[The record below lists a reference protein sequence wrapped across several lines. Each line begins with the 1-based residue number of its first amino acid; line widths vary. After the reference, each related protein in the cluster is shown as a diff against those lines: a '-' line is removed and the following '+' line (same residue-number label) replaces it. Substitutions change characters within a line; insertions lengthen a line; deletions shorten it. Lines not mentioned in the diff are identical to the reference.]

1 LAKIKVQVTTPGA
14 KAAADALLKLSAA
27 ERKVALEAAG
37 MSRAMKKTGRA
48 GKAASSSMLAGFS
61 KVGGALVGIGSAA
74 AAIAGSVRLIRT
86 EFERL
91 KAVDTGAFTA
101 QATLGNVVGKF
112 IVNNPQTSAADVS
125 SLRAMMRE
133 AGEPLG
139 AGGGAL
145 AMSALMALRGQTPG
159 ASSEDQIAAIRVAA
173 KLKAID
179 PDIDMASFSA
189 NAIKLQESARRGG
202 QELTTDQA
210 FKTMLFTGSRAGG
223 DISELSGAMI
233 RLTGAEGLATGNDLQ
248 ELLSLFAFGTAET
261 GDVTGKPTASTVS
274 TLLTRMMTR
283 PLKVDGQE
291 IEMVGDTGLDKLL
304 NMVERIRAG
313 EFEEP
318 HKIIKALGE
327 GGGDVMAVGLIQQLV
342 AKLDRFLVTKEAITR
357 TRTDTDIGAE
367 LQRIFTIVMPEMAAE
382 LERKRAAAKLTAA
395 EEDMSREGVRARKME
410 EVESLRKAH
419 KIETFE
425 GQFLGGLG
433 FAHKLRTIQD
443 VRQDRSGE
451 EILEF
456 GTGKVADLLA
466 RRLLGGETALELGI
480 HQFSGRVGQSKGERE
495 RFKTIRAEIIEAAA
509 TGKIEALFE
518 VMARRNLITA
528 EGGIS
533 LAEKQALLLQGHTEE
548 AIAALKLENIGRD
561 GQDNLKT
568 ALTALTD
575 AVIAATR
582 DDNFLPEITR
592 GRRLEN
598 IPIVDPEKEPPV
610 PIDAND
616 L

>member
-1 LAKIKVQVTTPGA
+1 MT
-14 KAAADALLKLSAA
+14 
-27 ERKVALEAAG
+27 
-37 MSRAMKKTGRA
+37 RAMKKTGRA

-74 AAIAGSVRLIRT
+74 AAIAASVRLIRT
-86 EFERL
+86 EFDRL

-189 NAIKLQESARRGG
+189 NAIKLQESARAGG
-202 QELTTDQA
+202 GELTTDQA

-223 DISELSGAMI
+223 DISELSTAMI
-233 RLTGAEGLATGNDLQ
+233 RLGGAEGLATRNDLQ

-261 GDVTGKPTASTVS
+261 GDATGKPTASTVS

-283 PLKVDGQE
+283 PLKIDGQE
-291 IEMVGDTGLDKLL
+291 IEMFGDTGLDKLI

-342 AKLDRFLVTKEAITR
+342 AKLDRFLVTKEAITQ

-367 LQRIFTIVMPEMAAE
+367 LQKIFISVLPEAAAE
-382 LERKRAAAKLTAA
+382 LARKRAAAKLSEA
-395 EEDMSREGVRARKME
+395 EEDMTREGVRARKME

-419 KIETFE
+419 KVETFE
-425 GQFLGGLG
+425 GPFLGGIG
-433 FAHKLRTIQD
+433 MRHKIRTIQD

-456 GTGKVADLLA
+456 GTAQVTDILA
-466 RRLLGGETALELGI
+466 RRLLSGEESVALGL
-480 HQFSGRVGQSKGERE
+480 HQFSPGRSSGERDRRE
-495 RFKTIRAEIIEAAA
+495 TIRAEIKAAAA
-509 TGKIEALFE
+509 TGKIEELVE
-518 VMARRNLITA
+518 VMARRNLIAA

-533 LAEKQALLLQGHTEE
+533 LAESEALIMQGHTAE
-548 AIAALKLENIGRD
+548 AIAALKKENIGRD
-561 GQDNLKT
+561 GAVQLHNALV
-568 ALTALTD
+568 ALTE
-575 AVIAATR
+575 AVIAASGADT
-582 DDNFLPEITR
+582 DFSEGLSR
-592 GRRLEN
+592 GRRLVN

>member
-1 LAKIKVQVTTPGA
+1 
-14 KAAADALLKLSAA
+14 
-27 ERKVALEAAG
+27 
-37 MSRAMKKTGRA
+37 
-48 GKAASSSMLAGFS
+48 
-61 KVGGALVGIGSAA
+61 
-74 AAIAGSVRLIRT
+74 
-86 EFERL
+86 
-91 KAVDTGAFTA
+91 
-101 QATLGNVVGKF
+101 
-112 IVNNPQTSAADVS
+112 
-125 SLRAMMRE
+125 MMRD

-139 AGGGAL
+139 PGGGAL

-159 ASSEDQIAAIRVAA
+159 ASSEDQISAIRVAA

-223 DISELSGAMI
+223 DISELSSAMI

-291 IEMVGDTGLDKLL
+291 IEMVGDTGLDKLI
-304 NMVERIRAG
+304 NMVERIRAD
-313 EFEEP
+313 EFEDP
-318 HKIIKALGE
+318 AKVIKALSE
-327 GGGDVMAVGLIQQLV
+327 GGGDVMAIGLIQQLV
-342 AKLDRFLVTKEAITR
+342 AKLDRFLVTKEAITQ

-367 LQRIFTIVMPEMAAE
+367 LQKIFTLVLPEAAAE

-395 EEDMSREGVRARKME
+395 EEDMSREGIRARKME
-410 EVESLRKAH
+410 EVELLRKAH
-419 KIETFE
+419 KVETFE
-425 GQFLGGLG
+425 GPFLGGLG
-433 FAHKLRTIQD
+433 MRHKIRTIQD

-456 GTGKVADLLA
+456 GTAKVTDILA
-466 RRLLGGETALELGI
+466 QRLLSGDEGRALGI
-480 HQFSGRVGQSKGERE
+480 ADARPGASERV
-495 RFKTIRAEIIEAAA
+495 KTIREEIKFAAA
-509 TGKIEALFE
+509 SGKLERLFE
-518 VMARRNLITA
+518 VMARRNLIAA
-528 EGGIS
+528 EGGID
-533 LAEKQALLLQGHTEE
+533 LAESQALILQGHTEDV
-548 AIAALKLENIGRD
+548 IAALKLEGIGRD
-561 GQDNLKT
+561 GAVKLHN
-568 ALTALTD
+568 ALHLLTE
-575 AVIAATR
+575 AVIAASGADT
-582 DDNFLPEITR
+582 DFTEGFTR
-592 GRRLEN
+592 GRRLVN
-598 IPIVDPEKEPPV
+598 IPIVETEKEPPV